1 MEDIK
6 LEFEEAFSK
15 ELEKISKKKF
25 TLKKKR
31 RKKKIKAQ
39 KIIVPEVKLIIM
51 KPISKKLERKA
62 KIVFVKRLAKAI
74 LKHIK

>member
-1 MEDIK
+1 MEDIRS
-6 LEFEEAFSK
+6 EFEKAFSG

-25 TLKKKR
+25 TLKKRK

-39 KIIVPEVKLIIM
+39 KIIAPEVKLIIM

-62 KIVFVKRLAKAI
+62 KIVFIKRLIRKLI
-74 LKHIK
+74 R